1 VRSLTPISRAK
12 AQGFTMTLAAG
23 SIIFITL
30 VVVFLLS
37 AVYGIYTRRG
47 SGINQRPYANA
58 YSNAP
63 GAQGSSTIGN
73 DRVAAQ
79 SLTRGTR

>member
-1 VRSLTPISRAK
+1 
-12 AQGFTMTLAAG
+12 MELADG
-23 SIIFITL
+23 SIIFIA
-30 VVVFLLS
+30 VIVAFLLS

-58 YSNAP
+58 YSSAP
-63 GAQGSSTIGN
+63 GATGSSTIGN

-79 SLTRGTR
+79 GLTRGTR